1 MHRQEYY
8 QKYYKENKDKYRERH
23 RIRSLK
29 VKYNLT
35 PDQYNDLYIQQDY
48 KCAIC
53 GTHEQDTQRKKLVV
67 DHCHVTGNVRG
78 LLCNNCNS
86 GLGLFKDDVGL
97 LNKAKQ
103 YLTENP

>member
-1 MHRQEYY
+1 M
-8 QKYYKENKDKYRERH
+8 
-23 RIRSLK
+23 

-35 PDQYNDLYIQQDY
+35 PEQYEEMYLKQEYR
-48 KCAIC
+48 CAIC
-53 GTHEQDTQRKKLVV
+53 NEHEDETTRKKLVV

-86 GLGLFKDDVGL
+86 GLGLFRDDLSL
-97 LNKAKQ
+97 LAKAKK

>member
-8 QKYYKENKDKYRERH
+8 QKYYQQNKDKYRERH

-35 PDQYNDLYIQQDY
+35 TEQYNELYLNQDY

-53 GTHEQDTQRKKLVV
+53 GVHEQDTQRKKLVV

-97 LNKAKQ
+97 LNKAKR